1 MHNETILNTLNLL
14 QETYKISILEDYKKV
29 QDNLLSA
36 ILNLKNFDN
45 CQIVA
50 SSGKETERNK
60 IGNKENVNK
69 VAYYFSRFE
78 HYDLYKGSQTLAFE
92 NAAKKLK
99 VKSST
104 LRNLRDRFDP
114 YCNEIKTIEPKRSG
128 WHQVDLLVDM
138 QEIFDTYYNKTKQ
151 EILPEILQILELSS
165 TLQKDDNMY
174 FGQNLKRKQFGG
186 KFLSHNEVEN
196 FISIVLSESTTIA
209 KDLLDQCSQR
219 TFKSCYDFCVKNPNL
234 SIEELQEKIKIL
246 DTKISGNS
254 ENSLWI
260 RARFIK
266 EIFNNNLEQEAINLT
281 K

>member
-1 MHNETILNTLNLL
+1 MYNKVISSTINLL
-14 QETYKISILEDYKKV
+14 QETYKTSILEDYKKV

-36 ILNLKNFDN
+36 ILNLKNFDDYK
-45 CQIVA
+45 IVTTN
-50 SSGKETERNK
+50 SKENERNK
-60 IGNKENVNK
+60 VENKEDVNK

-92 NAAKKLK
+92 KAARALN
-99 VKSST
+99 VKPST

-114 YCNEIKTIEPKRSG
+114 YCNEIKTIKPKRSG
-128 WHQVDLLVDM
+128 WHQVELLVDM
-138 QEIFDTYYNKTKQ
+138 QEIFDAYYDKAKQ
-151 EILPEILQILELSS
+151 EILPEISQILGLNYTS
-165 TLQKDDNMY
+165 QKEDNMY

-186 KFLSHNEVEN
+186 KFLNRDEVEN

-219 TFKSCYDFCVKNPNL
+219 TFEACYDFCIKTPDI
-234 SIEELQEKIKIL
+234 SIEALQGKIKIL
-246 DTKISGNS
+246 DPKISDKS

-266 EIFNNNLEQEAINLT
+266 EIFNNHLEQEAMNLT